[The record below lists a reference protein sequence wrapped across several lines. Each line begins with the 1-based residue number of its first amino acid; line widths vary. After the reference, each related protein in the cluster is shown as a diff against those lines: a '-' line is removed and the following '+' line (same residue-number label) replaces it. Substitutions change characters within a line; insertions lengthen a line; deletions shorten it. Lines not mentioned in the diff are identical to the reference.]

1 MTKNE
6 ILIWSDG
13 SSRGNPGPGGWG
25 VIIVSPEKEVVELG
39 GGEEHTTNNRM
50 ELTGAI
56 SALSY
61 VEKNISSNLN
71 HIGLEQLDA
80 VQGASEK
87 RPSPSPVLDSGHFQ
101 NLKLGRDEGASER
114 NNEEVRQMLK
124 SYHILIHTDSIYVI
138 NGITKWVHN
147 WRRNNWLTSEKEEV
161 LNRDLWEKLF
171 SLTAGKKIEWKYVA
185 GHSGTPGNE
194 RCDEIATAYA
204 DGNNPSLYKGMLAN
218 YSVPLF
224 DLSKVSSA
232 DKKSKSRSKAKA
244 YSYLSMIDGAIM
256 KHKSWKECEKRVKG
270 KSGAKFKKAL
280 SAEDEEEILKEWAVT
295 VNYKTPL

>member
-1 MTKNE
+1 M
-6 ILIWSDG
+6 
-13 SSRGNPGPGGWG
+13 
-25 VIIVSPEKEVVELG
+25 VIVSPKKEVVELG

-50 ELTGAI
+50 ELMGAI

-87 RPSPSPVLDSGHFQ
+87 RPSPSPVLSFGSVQ

-114 NNEEVRQMLK
+114 NNEEMRQMLK

-171 SLTAGKKIEWKYVA
+171 SLTVGKKIKWKYVA

-194 RCDEIATAYA
+194 RCDDIATAYA

-256 KHKSWKECEKRVKG
+256 KHKSWEECEKRVKG

>member
-13 SSRGNPGPGGWG
+13 SSRGNPGSGGWG
-25 VIIVSPEKEVVELG
+25 VVIVSPEKEVVELG

-56 SALSY
+56 SALLY
-61 VEKNISSNLN
+61 AVKNYKNSST
-71 HIGLEQLDA
+71 IE
-80 VQGASEK
+80 
-87 RPSPSPVLDSGHFQ
+87 
-101 NLKLGRDEGASER
+101 
-114 NNEEVRQMLK
+114 
-124 SYHILIHTDSIYVI
+124 IHTDSSYVI

-147 WRRNNWLTSEKEEV
+147 WRRNDWLTSQKEEV
-161 LNRDLWEKLF
+161 LNRDLWGKLF

-194 RCDEIATAYA
+194 RCDEIATSFA
-204 DGNNPSLYKGMLAN
+204 DGNNPSLYKGTLSN

-224 DLSKVSSA
+224 DLSNVSSA
-232 DKKSKSRSKAKA
+232 GKNKTGKSRSKAKA
-244 YSYLSMIDGAIM
+244 YSYLSMVDGVIM
-256 KHKSWKECEKRVKG
+256 KHKSWEDCEKRVKG

-280 SAEDEEEILKEWAVT
+280 SAEEEEGIEKEWGR
-295 VNYKTPL
+295 

>member
-13 SSRGNPGPGGWG
+13 ASRGNPGPGGWG
-25 VIIVSPEKEVVELG
+25 AVIVSPEEEVVELG

-56 SALSY
+56 SALSF
-61 VEKNISSNLN
+61 VSKNNFAIP
-71 HIGLEQLDA
+71 D
-80 VQGASEK
+80 K
-87 RPSPSPVLDSGHFQ
+87 
-101 NLKLGRDEGASER
+101 
-114 NNEEVRQMLK
+114 
-124 SYHILIHTDSIYVI
+124 ILIHTDSSYVI
-138 NGITKWVHN
+138 NGITKWVHS
-147 WRRNNWLTSEKEEV
+147 WRKNNWMTSQKEEV
-161 LNRDLWEKLF
+161 LNRDLWEELS

-194 RCDEIATAYA
+194 RCDEIATSFA
-204 DGNNPSLYKGMLAN
+204 DKNNPSLYKGNLSN

-232 DKKSKSRSKAKA
+232 GKNKTSKARSKAKA
-244 YSYLSMIDGAIM
+244 YSYLSMIDGTIM
-256 KHKSWKECEKRVKG
+256 KHKTWEECEKRVKG

-280 SAEDEEEILKEWAVT
+280 SPEEEEEIIKEW
-295 VNYKTPL
+295 NNK

>member
-1 MTKNE
+1 MKDE

-50 ELTGAI
+50 ELLGAI

-61 VEKNISSNLN
+61 VDKNVL
-71 HIGLEQLDA
+71 
-80 VQGASEK
+80 
-87 RPSPSPVLDSGHFQ
+87 PSAGYM
-101 NLKLGRDEGASER
+101 R
-114 NNEEVRQMLK
+114 
-124 SYHILIHTDSIYVI
+124 IHTDSSYVI
-138 NGITKWVHN
+138 NGITKWVHG
-147 WRRNNWLTSEKEEV
+147 WRRNNWLTSEKKEV

-171 SLTAGKKIEWKYVA
+171 SLTVGKKIKWKYVA

-194 RCDEIATAYA
+194 RCDDIATAYA

-256 KHKSWKECEKRVKG
+256 KHKSWEECEKRVKG

>member
-1 MTKNE
+1 MKNE
-6 ILIWSDG
+6 TLIWSDG

-25 VIIVSPEKEVVELG
+25 VVIVSPKEEVVELG

-56 SALSY
+56 SALY
-61 VEKNISSNLN
+61 FILKNYPNSNKV
-71 HIGLEQLDA
+71 I
-80 VQGASEK
+80 
-87 RPSPSPVLDSGHFQ
+87 
-101 NLKLGRDEGASER
+101 
-114 NNEEVRQMLK
+114 
-124 SYHILIHTDSIYVI
+124 IHTDSSYVI
-138 NGITKWVHN
+138 NGITKWVHS
-147 WRRNNWLTSEKEEV
+147 WRKNNWLTSQKEEV

-171 SLTAGKKIEWKYVA
+171 SLIVGKKIEWKYVA

-204 DGNNPSLYKGMLAN
+204 DGNNPSLYKGHLSN

-232 DKKSKSRSKAKA
+232 GKNKTSKSRSKAKA
-244 YSYLSMIDGAIM
+244 YSYLSMIDGTIM
-256 KHKSWKECEKRVKG
+256 KHKSWEECEKRVKG

-280 SAEDEEEILKEWAVT
+280 SEEEEEEIKKEWSE
-295 VNYKTPL
+295 